1 MDLKLRS
8 IIFTEKRKGGPA
20 ESGSAQPGFL
30 FWPQPAQ
37 TAKTPFK
44 RVGDGQKNDK
54 LWWKVPNAIGSLT
67 FILSPLGRVH
77 KRQES

>member
-54 LWWKVPNAIGSLT
+54 LW
-67 FILSPLGRVH
+67 
-77 KRQES
+77 